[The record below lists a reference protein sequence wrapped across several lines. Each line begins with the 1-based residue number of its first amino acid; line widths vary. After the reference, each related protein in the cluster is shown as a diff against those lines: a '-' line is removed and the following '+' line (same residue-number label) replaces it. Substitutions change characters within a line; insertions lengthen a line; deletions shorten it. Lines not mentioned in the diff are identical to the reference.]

1 MKLSSIY
8 NGQNFKKMKK
18 IIFAV
23 TVLMYCLLT
32 AFSGIAQETID
43 VPRPVKDAFNSHFK
57 NSDFQRW
64 VMIKDSYVATFKS
77 DDHWRDAYFTKDGEY
92 KGIGKYITAD
102 LLPVSVQETLANSY
116 SGYEVS
122 ELYQWECTDSGLS
135 YFAVLKNAK
144 NELTLQLSPYGD
156 VSFSQKNKIKQN
168 NSKVATTAIASAQ

>member
-1 MKLSSIY
+1 
-8 NGQNFKKMKK
+8 MKK
-18 IIFAV
+18 IIFAA

-32 AFSGIAQETID
+32 AFSSSAQGSID
-43 VPRPVKDAFNSHFK
+43 VPQPVKDAFNSHFK

-64 VMIKDSYVATFKS
+64 VMIKDSYVATFKA
-77 DDHWRDAYFTKDGEY
+77 DDKWRDAYFTKDGEY
-92 KGIGKYITAD
+92 KGIGKYITMD

-156 VSFSQKNKIKQN
+156 VSFSQKSKIKQN
-168 NSKVATTAIASAQ
+168 NKIATTAIAANQ